1 MKHLEE
7 DVWKRKLPFTVLHDA
22 KDKIK
27 QAWNAMLYPTIAL
40 LDPEGNLVRVHEVK
54 DFEAKLAELTKK

>member
-7 DVWKRKLPFTVLHDA
+7 NVWKRKLPFTVLHDA
-22 KDKIK
+22 DDKIK

-40 LDPEGNLVRVHEVK
+40 LDPDGKLVRVHEVK
-54 DFEAKLAELTKK
+54 DFEAKLIELAQN